1 MSEQNSGAN
10 VSIDYKL
17 PLWGIVSAV
26 GGGFVLL
33 VGLFY
38 NVSTLSQNSK
48 DAAANL
54 KDLQIAVQAGNTAN
68 ASVAARTQLLE
79 WRVDTNTADLKVL
92 MRQSKGGK

>member
-1 MSEQNSGAN
+1 MSDQNPGAN

-38 NVSTLSQNSK
+38 NVSSLTASM
-48 DAAANL
+48 
-54 KDLQIAVQAGNTAN
+54 KDLQVTVQAGNTAY
-68 ASVAARTQLLE
+68 SVLSGEMALQKFRLGTVE
-79 WRVDTNTADLKVL
+79 ADLGQIKE
-92 MRQSKGGK
+92 MIRQQGLRK